1 MEYPV
6 PPVCIVMFCRTPA
19 CPNVAVASPSDTTP
33 PPLRATVGAIV
44 YKFPLFVNVNSFNA
58 PVLPRVAVAVAIWN
72 GLVVTSTGCA
82 PPVYPDPSPVKFT
95 VPKPFLRTTNDLVEK
110 LAASD
115 DPNTVDPP
123 NPAIF
128 RAP

>member
-58 PVLPRVAVAVAIWN
+58 PVLPRVAVAVAIAFQSH
-72 GLVVTSTGCA
+72 LTRFFSHYFC
-82 PPVYPDPSPVKFT
+82 
-95 VPKPFLRTTNDLVEK
+95 
-110 LAASD
+110 
-115 DPNTVDPP
+115 
-123 NPAIF
+123 
-128 RAP
+128 